1 MIYFTSL
8 LKFKKL
14 TPTKGL
20 KKEVLII
27 SHLINRK
34 HLKSNE
40 DFYLGKFEKTLK
52 KKLINLFLN

>member
-20 KKEVLII
+20 KKVLII

-34 HLKSNE
+34 FKSNE
-40 DFYLGKFEKTLK
+40 DFIWKFEKLK
-52 KKLINLFLN
+52 KIDNFLN